1 MGDSQQDRGK
11 GQYIQWSPQES
22 KTLINLL
29 LDGVAQGWRDVN
41 GVFSKFTVERRIQ
54 PALNQTHKGNKNHKH
69 YANKMKILKGK
80 YLSGVEFLQFSSG
93 FG

>member
-41 GVFSKFTVERRIQ
+41 GVFSKFTVERRIL
-54 PALNQTHKGNKNHKH
+54 PALNQTQG
-69 YANKMKILKGK
+69 
-80 YLSGVEFLQFSSG
+80 FSSG
-93 FG
+93 FGWDPNTKRFTASNEVWDNYFMVNFIMH